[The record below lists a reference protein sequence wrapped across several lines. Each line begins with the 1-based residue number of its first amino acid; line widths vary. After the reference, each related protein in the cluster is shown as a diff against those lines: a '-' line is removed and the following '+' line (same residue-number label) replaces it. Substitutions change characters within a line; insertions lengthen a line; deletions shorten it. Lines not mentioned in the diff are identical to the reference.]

1 MSSDGVLRAREGEK
15 NGADEMAGDDGASDL
30 TGWKAA
36 LSRGAPEAG
45 LSAVPLLGRVT
56 APRAARG
63 GRAQAS
69 GQPASCAGKEA
80 PCMGW

>member
-1 MSSDGVLRAREGEK
+1 MGCCVLGRGRKVGQMK
-15 NGADEMAGDDGASDL
+15 WMATTGASDL

-56 APRAARG
+56 APRTARG